1 MAETR
6 IIQAANDIWGSG
18 VDTLDVVHAKAR
30 AVATYVLTAFP
41 KIQWRI
47 NKEYRSVN
55 IRNGARRER
64 PDIYALIGGRFWI
77 GIEIESESR
86 VKYAFESRTVR
97 YFRGQCLPICIIRF
111 NTGSYTELAANGE
124 PRTKTAAWVEDRDRN
139 TYARDSPKEMNSRLG
154 QLCRMITDLIDKSVS
169 QTYEAGI
176 CQSAN
181 WTQASDIA
189 SFGFD
194 GSNYI
199 TTVKP
204 SATEPA
210 LSSAVP
216 VTPRRPRSTRRS
228 VASKS
233 SRKSQVVSAVPVEE
247 PGVRFASTTKS
258 AESGVFML
266 KNISDLEPEVIKT
279 VKVIKVTSRDELNAF
294 VASRVCVDLSLFTE
308 LRFCT
313 LYQTEPLFKPK
324 LPIMFNIEK
333 LSING
338 TGADYMPIYG
348 IEDNLPETLG
358 KRVESVRRISISGDS
373 RINISQ
379 TSTIFPNLLTFESR
393 GAALKSRSD
402 CVLNAKT
409 IIVAAGSIPPTFKVT
424 ADSVYI
430 SDIDAGTVKT
440 CGPIRELKLHGC
452 SNMTLLLTEPVDR
465 LEINKCSNISISAG
479 YVDTL
484 ICRPASEVTCNNR
497 FDVKRIE
504 ADDYEQIAEQ
514 CNYLCV

>member
-6 IIQAANDIWGSG
+6 IIQSANDIWGS
-18 VDTLDVVHAKAR
+18 DVEAIDVIYPKAR
-30 AVATYVLTAFP
+30 VVTTFVLAALP
-41 KIQWRI
+41 GIRWRI
-47 NKEYRSVN
+47 NRDYKN

-64 PDIYALIGGRFWI
+64 PDIYALISGRFWI

-86 VKYAFESRTVR
+86 TKYAFESRIGRHATSP
-97 YFRGQCLPICIIRF
+97 CLPICVIRF
-111 NTGSYTELAANGE
+111 NTGTYTELADIGK
-124 PRTKTAAWVEDRDRN
+124 TKNKSSAWVEERN
-139 TYARDSPKEMNSRLG
+139 TYARDCQREMQSRLG
-154 QLCRMITDLIDKSVS
+154 QLCRMITEIINQSVS

-176 CQSAN
+176 CQSVN
-181 WTQASDIA
+181 WSQASDIA
-189 SFGFD
+189 SFAFD
-194 GSNYI
+194 GINYI
-199 TTVKP
+199 NTV
-204 SATEPA
+204 T
-210 LSSAVP
+210 SSAEPVNIQP

-233 SRKSQVVSAVPVEE
+233 SRKSQVASAVLVDE

-294 VASRVCVDLSLFTE
+294 VASRVCVSLPLFTE

-324 LPIMFNIEK
+324 LPVMFNIEK

-348 IEDNLPETLG
+348 IEDNIPETLG

-430 SDIDAGTVKT
+430 SDIDAGTVKI

-452 SNMTLLLTEPVDR
+452 SNMTLLFTEPVDR
-465 LEINKCSNISISAG
+465 LEINKCSNISISAS
-479 YVDTL
+479 YIDTL
-484 ICRPASEVTCNNR
+484 ICRPASGITCNNR
-497 FDVKRIE
+497 FDVKKIE
-504 ADDYEQIAEQ
+504 ADDYEQISEQ